1 LKETG
6 TENTGMITKTDEG
19 MYELRYNDLLAPM
32 VKAIQEL
39 NEVNEKLKSQ
49 NEKLQVKNENLEER
63 LTKYEQMQNMLAK
76 KLEQLETKDKDVKN
90 VKLGEK

>member
-1 LKETG
+1 
-6 TENTGMITKTDEG
+6 
-19 MYELRYNDLLAPM
+19 MYELSYNDLLAPM

-39 NEVNEKLKSQ
+39 NEENEKLKSQ

-90 VKLGEK
+90 VKFGEK